1 MKEESNPS
9 HRYLQLVL
17 KSLISLIGVAIL
29 ALGATFCRVGNV
41 GLDPFTALNI
51 GVSGKLHMS
60 LGVYQLLANLVIILL
75 VIFLDRKK
83 IGIGTVFNMVF
94 AGFMIDWFSTLHSM
108 LFHYQPSLLTAVING
123 ILGLLLFTLGTSL
136 YMMVDLGV
144 APYDALAPIFSSRLH
159 IKYKF
164 CRIAQDLLFMV
175 AALLMGGPI
184 GLATIIISFFA
195 GPLITFWDHHFSEK
209 VIHQVIEFG
218 KDPSRQRIGHGFDVA
233 GKSTYNF
240 VKGSYVS
247 TVEIQKKLSRYS
259 DEELEQKQKQ
269 VRRNAR
275 QARSI
280 LKRSVAQLGM
290 IKNEQQRRDQV
301 KNHDSDDQQSKQRPN
316 ERSTKH

>member
-1 MKEESNPS
+1 LLQKEERKPS

-29 ALGATFCRVGNV
+29 ALGATLCRVGNV

-51 GVSGKLHMS
+51 GVSGKLHLS
-60 LGVYQLLANLVIILL
+60 LGLYQLLTNLVIILL

-94 AGFMIDWFSTLHSM
+94 AGFMIDWFSSLYSM
-108 LFHYQPSLLTAVING
+108 MFHYQPTLLTAVING
-123 ILGLLLFTLGTSL
+123 LLGLLLFTLGTSL
-136 YMMVDLGV
+136 YMTVDLGV

-164 CRIAQDLLFMV
+164 CRIAQDLLFMI
-175 AALLMGGPI
+175 AALLMSGPI

-195 GPLITFWDHHFSEK
+195 GPLITFWDHRFSEK

-218 KDPSRQRIGHGFDVA
+218 KDPSRKKIGHGFDVA

-259 DEELEQKQKQ
+259 DQELEQKQRQ
-269 VRRNAR
+269 VRQSVRL
-275 QARSI
+275 ARSI
-280 LKRSVAQLGM
+280 LKKSVVQLGLL
-290 IKNEQQRRDQV
+290 KREQHRRDQA
-301 KNHDSDDQQSKQRPN
+301 KNQESADRESK
-316 ERSTKH
+316 